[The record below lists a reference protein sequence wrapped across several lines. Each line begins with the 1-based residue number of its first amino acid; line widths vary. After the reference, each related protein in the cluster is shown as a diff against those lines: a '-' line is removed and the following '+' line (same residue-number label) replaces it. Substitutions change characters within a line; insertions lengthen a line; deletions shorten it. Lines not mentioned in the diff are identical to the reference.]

1 MRLRLFGYLLA
12 TCLLFGFSGCTTVPH
27 TGRTALHLVT
37 TAQLASSAAVQFDQ
51 LKQQTPISNDPY
63 YNNMVQRVGER
74 IAYAAAPDMP
84 NADWEFV
91 VFDDPSQ
98 INAFAM
104 PGGKVAVYTGLFQV
118 VRAEADLAVVIG
130 HEVAHIVAGHS
141 AERVSQQILA
151 SGGQLL
157 TEYGTRELESAERQ
171 TLLAAFGVSTNYGLI
186 LPYSR
191 LHETEADKIGLIYAA
206 KAGYDPRVAIPF
218 WDRMETFSSGASPEF
233 LSTHPSGANRKQRLE
248 LLMPQMIEIYRN
260 R

>member
-1 MRLRLFGYLLA
+1 MI
-12 TCLLFGFSGCTTVPH
+12 GFSACTTVPH
-27 TGRTALHLVT
+27 TGRSAFHLVT
-37 TAQLASSAAVQFDQ
+37 AQQLASSAAIQFDQ
-51 LKQQTPISNDPY
+51 LKQQTPISDDPH

-74 IAYAAAPDMP
+74 IAYVAAPDIS

-104 PGGKVAVYTGLFQV
+104 PGGKLGVYTGLFQV
-118 VRAEADLAVVIG
+118 VKTEADLAVVIG
-130 HEVAHIVAGHS
+130 HEVAHIVAGHG
-141 AERVSQQILA
+141 AERVSQQLLA

-157 TEYGTRELESAERQ
+157 AAYGTRELKLAERQ
-171 TLLAAFGVSTNYGLI
+171 ILLAAFGVSTNFGLI

-191 LHETEADKIGLIYAA
+191 LHETEADEIGLIYAA

-218 WDRMETFSSGASPEF
+218 WERMESLSSGAPPEF
-233 LSTHPSGANRKQRLE
+233 LSTHPSGASRKQRLE
-248 LLMPQMIEIYRN
+248 FLMPRMIEVYRN